1 MAMGHL
7 TAACARA
14 NRRKKREQRTAAL
27 YQLAHQAAFAPELD
41 AGLRAAVAH
50 IESIVDTKAALV
62 LRLPDHTLDNT
73 VHPASSFTLSEK
85 EQSVAA
91 WAFSRRSPAGRFTE
105 TLPDSEALYL
115 PLQARTAAM
124 GVLCIRPPKD
134 RALDISER
142 DLLEAF
148 AVLIAL
154 LLEKDHIAAAI
165 QRAEI
170 LEASERLRR
179 GILDSVSH
187 ELKTPL
193 AAVETGLAA
202 LEQQS
207 KNDLAQTET
216 VGEIKFATRRLNR
229 VISNLVEMTRIEAGV
244 VQPKLDWCDIEEV
257 VDGAVAL
264 AADALSRHRLEVDIK
279 QNLPMIKIDHLL
291 IEQSLANLLANAA
304 NWSESGKTI
313 TVSADISDN
322 EIRVI
327 VADRGPGIPQ
337 EELPHVFE
345 KFYRGA
351 KAPSGGTGLGLS
363 IVEGFIR
370 AHGGSVHAANRP
382 GGGAEFRIHVPVET
396 LNEKN
401 MELDD

>member
-1 MAMGHL
+1 
-7 TAACARA
+7 
-14 NRRKKREQRTAAL
+14 
-27 YQLAHQAAFAPELD
+27 
-41 AGLRAAVAH
+41 
-50 IESIVDTKAALV
+50 
-62 LRLPDHTLDNT
+62 
-73 VHPASSFTLSEK
+73 
-85 EQSVAA
+85 
-91 WAFSRRSPAGRFTE
+91 
-105 TLPDSEALYL
+105 
-115 PLQARTAAM
+115 M

-179 GILDSVSH
+179 SILDSVSH

-216 VGEIKFATRRLNR
+216 VGEMKFATRRLNR

-279 QNLPMIKIDHLL
+279 QDLPMIKIDHLL

-313 TVSADISDN
+313 TASADISDN
-322 EIRVI
+322 ELRLI

-370 AHGGSVHAANRP
+370 AHGGSVRAANRP
-382 GGGAEFRIHVPVET
+382 GGGAEFRIHLAVET

-401 MELDD
+401 LELDD